1 MPNSDPERQIFLSAP
16 NNHDRFFFLH
26 IHWYPA
32 FDFNIGVEI
41 NESHSNTLTSA
52 ILKVDVL
59 CDIAMISSPNVLTT
73 QLHDILYNQ
82 LFVFY
87 LSQGLNKVM

>member
-1 MPNSDPERQIFLSAP
+1 M
-16 NNHDRFFFLH
+16 
-26 IHWYPA
+26 
-32 FDFNIGVEI
+32 

-82 LFVFY
+82 FFVFY
-87 LSQGLNKVM
+87 LFQGLNKVM